1 MVITGGGRGI
11 GEEAV
16 KKFLR
21 LGMRVI
27 IGCRSPDRVQ
37 AKFEQEI
44 SEGKLPGTAECL
56 YLDLSSL
63 ASVRTFAEAVIALNT
78 PIHVL
83 ANNAGRDWDWQDAV
97 TCDFYHVKESCSGLA
112 K

>member
-21 LGMRVI
+21 LGVRVI
-27 IGCRSPDRVQ
+27 IGCRSPEKVQ
-37 AKFEQEI
+37 TKFEEEI
-44 SEGKLPGTAECL
+44 SAEKLAGTVECFH
-56 YLDLSSL
+56 LDLTSL
-63 ASVRTFAEAVIALNT
+63 NSVRTFAQAVISLNT

-83 ANNAGRDWDWQDAV
+83 ANNAGRENSIFFLETKTLIRRYDL
-97 TCDFYHVKESCSGLA
+97 S
-112 K
+112 

>member
-21 LGMRVI
+21 LGLRVI
-27 IGCRSPDRVQ
+27 IGCRSPEKVQ
-37 AKFEQEI
+37 PKFEAEI
-44 SEGKLPGTAECL
+44 SGEKLGGTVECFH
-56 YLDLSSL
+56 LDLSSL
-63 ASVRTFAEAVIALNT
+63 GSVRTFAQAVISLNT

-83 ANNAGRDWDWQDAV
+83 ANNAGREGKGANDD
-97 TCDFYHVKESCSGLA
+97 
-112 K
+112 

>member
-21 LGMRVI
+21 LGLRVI
-27 IGCRSPDRVQ
+27 IGCRSPEKVQ
-37 AKFEQEI
+37 AKFEEEI
-44 SEGKLPGTAECL
+44 SAGKLAGTVESFH
-56 YLDLSSL
+56 LDLANL
-63 ASVRTFAEAVIALNT
+63 DSVRTFAQAVISLNT

-83 ANNAGRDWDWQDAV
+83 ANNAGRERLERKNNEQ
-97 TCDFYHVKESCSGLA
+97 
-112 K
+112 